1 MNKMALVPVSMVAVA
16 LLTLLAACVE
26 PPKATKPRSVD
37 ASSFESTESIPI
49 TNGPA
54 SWTYHDSPQPITN
67 EVAVIRQ
74 TETPN
79 PASVQESPTSE
90 PVPLRSI
97 ATTNALTLTKCPQCG
112 SPFKQT
118 YDGAL
123 LGGVPNRYRVF
134 ICTQGH
140 ETRKLL

>member
-1 MNKMALVPVSMVAVA
+1 MKPLTMALVPVSMVAVA

-26 PPKATKPRSVD
+26 PPKATKPSSVD
-37 ASSFESTESIPI
+37 ASINESTESIPI

-67 EVAVIRQ
+67 EVVVIRQ

-79 PASVQESPTSE
+79 PASAQVGPTSE
-90 PVPLRSI
+90 PVPSREMPVKC
-97 ATTNALTLTKCPQCG
+97 ATCNAAWKKTFDGNLIGGSLTP
-112 SPFKQT
+112 
-118 YDGAL
+118 
-123 LGGVPNRYRVF
+123 YRVF